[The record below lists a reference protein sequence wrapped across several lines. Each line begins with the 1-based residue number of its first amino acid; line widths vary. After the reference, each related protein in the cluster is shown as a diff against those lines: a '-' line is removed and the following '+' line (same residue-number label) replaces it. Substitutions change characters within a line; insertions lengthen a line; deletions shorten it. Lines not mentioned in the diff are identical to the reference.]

1 MLVVSIVGVINAD
14 HFVVGVHKKE
24 PGTFCPH
31 GAVLRWTK
39 TLPPA
44 NWPNLPKFNSL
55 FIWLNGLHLQHRKA
69 RKLSYKYICGN
80 SSGLPERFGF
90 GRLKPVNPPNLQAL
104 RQGDADAWDEA
115 FRWLWPTLLAVTQ
128 HKLSQIL
135 PQDVEDV
142 AIEAF
147 EELVPKVHKVKVV
160 EELKPLAASI
170 THNRAVSVLR
180 AHFAAKRGAG
190 QTQSFESLKGTTEDS
205 SEAAVAESPLDG
217 LDQAELSGLIS
228 HLLTYFHPEQRA
240 ILNDFF
246 FDGLRHDQIASK
258 HGLAIGTVGVY
269 LKRGLEAVRRAVAR
283 QPKLLKELEAF
294 LR

>member
-1 MLVVSIVGVINAD
+1 
-14 HFVVGVHKKE
+14 
-24 PGTFCPH
+24 
-31 GAVLRWTK
+31 
-39 TLPPA
+39 
-44 NWPNLPKFNSL
+44 
-55 FIWLNGLHLQHRKA
+55 
-69 RKLSYKYICGN
+69 
-80 SSGLPERFGF
+80 
-90 GRLKPVNPPNLQAL
+90 
-104 RQGDADAWDEA
+104 
-115 FRWLWPTLLAVTQ
+115 LWPTLLAVTQ

-170 THNRAVSVLR
+170 AHNRAVSVLR

-205 SEAAVAESPLDG
+205 SETAVAESPLDG